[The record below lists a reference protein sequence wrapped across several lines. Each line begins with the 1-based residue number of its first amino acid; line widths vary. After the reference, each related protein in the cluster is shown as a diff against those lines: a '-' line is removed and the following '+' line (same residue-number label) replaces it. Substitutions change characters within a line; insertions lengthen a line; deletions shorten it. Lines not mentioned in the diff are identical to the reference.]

1 MSPCYRAIKYR
12 VYPTDEQKE
21 FFMDTFHCCRF
32 LWNQLLEKKRKHNER
47 IAGLADLENRLRKGN
62 RS

>member
-1 MSPCYRAIKYR
+1 MARKRRSSGKKRTISP
-12 VYPTDEQKE
+12 EQLAK
-21 FFMDTFHCCRF
+21 MQAGR
-32 LWNQLLEKKRKHNER
+32 EKKRKHNER